1 MEDKYSQEADIFI
14 LSVEMV
20 VLKQIHSQHIT
31 QMQHDPTVIFR

>member
-20 VLKQIHSQHIT
+20 ALKQIPSQRIT
-31 QMQHDPTVIFR
+31 QMQHNPTVIFR